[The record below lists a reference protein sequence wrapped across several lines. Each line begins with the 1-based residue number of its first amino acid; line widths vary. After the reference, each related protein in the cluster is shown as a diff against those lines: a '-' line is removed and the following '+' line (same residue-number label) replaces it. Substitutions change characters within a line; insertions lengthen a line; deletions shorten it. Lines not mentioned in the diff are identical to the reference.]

1 MEDYSNKKKFFFDI
15 PDEALSADS
24 SQALINFFEDE
35 VDKKDHYTKCHCN
48 RVSEYCVLI
57 GKKLGLPQEDLD
69 KLRIGGLFHDI
80 GKIGIPDN
88 ILKKESKLTNEEY
101 DEIQTHTSLGV
112 DILTRNKVFKE
123 IIPIVE
129 YHHEKYDGNGYP
141 FKLKG
146 DEIPMEARVVGVAD
160 IFSALVEKRVYKDK
174 FCKEQVVSILS
185 ELSKN
190 NKIDSAIVNVVIENY
205 DYLVQQM
212 EENAEE
218 LNMGV
223 MKFVSTYE
231 NLERMLQSI

>member
-15 PDEALSADS
+15 PDEALSSDS
-24 SQALINFFEDE
+24 SQALINFFEDQ

-146 DEIPMEARVVGVAD
+146 DEIPLAARITAVAD
-160 IFSALVEKRVYKDK
+160 TFDAMTSKRSYRNPIPLTDVVEEFKKCSGTQFDP
-174 FCKEQVVSILS
+174 
-185 ELSKN
+185 N
-190 NKIDSAIVNVVIENY
+190 IVNTFLDIINNEYDVIEEI
-205 DYLVQQM
+205 QQKY
-212 EENAEE
+212 N
-218 LNMGV
+218 
-223 MKFVSTYE
+223 
-231 NLERMLQSI
+231 

>member
-69 KLRIGGLFHDI
+69 KLLIGGLFHDI

-146 DEIPMEARVVGVAD
+146 DEIPLAARITAVAD
-160 IFSALVEKRVYKDK
+160 TFDAMTSKRSYRDPIPLTDVVEEFKKCSGTQFDP
-174 FCKEQVVSILS
+174 
-185 ELSKN
+185 N
-190 NKIDSAIVNVVIENY
+190 IVNTFLDIINNEYDVIEEI
-205 DYLVQQM
+205 QQKY
-212 EENAEE
+212 N
-218 LNMGV
+218 
-223 MKFVSTYE
+223 
-231 NLERMLQSI
+231 

>member
-1 MEDYSNKKKFFFDI
+1 MEDYSNKKKFFFNI
-15 PDEALSADS
+15 PDETLSANS
-24 SQALINFFEDE
+24 TQSLINFFEDQ

-57 GKKLGLPQEDLD
+57 GKKLGLSQEDLD

-112 DILTRNKVFKE
+112 DILTKNKVFKE

-146 DEIPMEARVVGVAD
+146 DEIPLAARITAVAD
-160 IFSALVEKRVYKDK
+160 TFDAMTSKRSYRDPIALTDVVEEFKKCSGTQFDPNIVKTFLD
-174 FCKEQVVSILS
+174 II
-185 ELSKN
+185 N
-190 NKIDSAIVNVVIENY
+190 NEYDVIEEI
-205 DYLVQQM
+205 QQKY
-212 EENAEE
+212 N
-218 LNMGV
+218 
-223 MKFVSTYE
+223 
-231 NLERMLQSI
+231 

>member
-1 MEDYSNKKKFFFDI
+1 M
-15 PDEALSADS
+15 SANS
-24 SQALINFFEDE
+24 TQSLINFFEDQ

-57 GKKLGLPQEDLD
+57 GKKLGLPQEDID

-88 ILKKESKLTNEEY
+88 ILKKEAKLTNEEY

-146 DEIPMEARVVGVAD
+146 DEIPLAARITAVAD
-160 IFSALVEKRVYKDK
+160 TFDAMTSKRSYRDPIPLTD
-174 FCKEQVVSILS
+174 VVQEFKKCSGTQFDP
-185 ELSKN
+185 N
-190 NKIDSAIVNVVIENY
+190 IVNTFLDIINNEYDVIEQI
-205 DYLVQQM
+205 QQKY
-212 EENAEE
+212 N
-218 LNMGV
+218 
-223 MKFVSTYE
+223 
-231 NLERMLQSI
+231 

>member
-1 MEDYSNKKKFFFDI
+1 MEDYSNKKKFFFNI
-15 PDEALSADS
+15 PDDTLSANS
-24 SQALINFFEDE
+24 TQSLISFFEDQ
-35 VDKKDHYTKCHCN
+35 VDRKDHYTKCHCN

-57 GKKLGLPQEDLD
+57 GKKLGLPQKDID
-69 KLRIGGLFHDI
+69 NLRIGGLFHDI

-146 DEIPMEARVVGVAD
+146 EEIPLAARITAVAD
-160 IFSALVEKRVYKDK
+160 TFDAMTSKRSYRDPIPLTD
-174 FCKEQVVSILS
+174 VVQEFKKCSGTQFDP
-185 ELSKN
+185 N
-190 NKIDSAIVNVVIENY
+190 IVNTFLDIINNEYDVIEQI
-205 DYLVQQM
+205 QQKY
-212 EENAEE
+212 N
-218 LNMGV
+218 
-223 MKFVSTYE
+223 
-231 NLERMLQSI
+231 

>member
-80 GKIGIPDN
+80 GKIGISDN

-146 DEIPMEARVVGVAD
+146 DEIPLAARITAVAD
-160 IFSALVEKRVYKDK
+160 TFDAMTSKRSYRDPIPLTD
-174 FCKEQVVSILS
+174 VVQEFKKCSGTQFDP
-185 ELSKN
+185 N
-190 NKIDSAIVNVVIENY
+190 IVNTFLDIINNEYDVIEQIQQNY
-205 DYLVQQM
+205 
-212 EENAEE
+212 N
-218 LNMGV
+218 
-223 MKFVSTYE
+223 
-231 NLERMLQSI
+231 

>member
-1 MEDYSNKKKFFFDI
+1 MENYSNKKKFFFNI
-15 PDEALSADS
+15 PDDALSANS
-24 SQALINFFEDE
+24 TQSLINFFEDQ

-57 GKKLGLPQEDLD
+57 GKKLGLPQEDID

-88 ILKKESKLTNEEY
+88 ILKKEAKLTNEEY

-146 DEIPMEARVVGVAD
+146 DEIPLAARITAVAD
-160 IFSALVEKRVYKDK
+160 TFDAMTSKRSYRNPIPLTD
-174 FCKEQVVSILS
+174 VVQEFKKCSGTQFDP
-185 ELSKN
+185 N
-190 NKIDSAIVNVVIENY
+190 IVNTFLDIINNEYDVIEQI
-205 DYLVQQM
+205 QQKY
-212 EENAEE
+212 N
-218 LNMGV
+218 
-223 MKFVSTYE
+223 
-231 NLERMLQSI
+231 

>member
-15 PDEALSADS
+15 PDEALSTDS

-80 GKIGIPDN
+80 GKIGISDN

-146 DEIPMEARVVGVAD
+146 DEIPLAARITAVAD
-160 IFSALVEKRVYKDK
+160 TFDAMTSKRSYRDPIPLTDVVEEFKKCSGTQFDP
-174 FCKEQVVSILS
+174 
-185 ELSKN
+185 N
-190 NKIDSAIVNVVIENY
+190 IVNTFLDIINNEYDVIEEI
-205 DYLVQQM
+205 QQKY
-212 EENAEE
+212 N
-218 LNMGV
+218 
-223 MKFVSTYE
+223 
-231 NLERMLQSI
+231 